1 MFFGGSFDVVSRVE
15 PVRQLASTEEI
26 IAECR
31 AGHMFI
37 LVDNPDRENE
47 GDLVI
52 AGAYATPS
60 AIAFMARLGRG
71 LICVAVPGA
80 VADRFDLAFQDS
92 RNAGDGY
99 TAFTTSIDARYGI
112 TTGIS
117 AKDRAAAIDILNDPE
132 KDAAD
137 IVTPGHIFPLV
148 AKSGGV
154 LERPGH
160 TEASV
165 DLARA
170 AGAGET
176 AVICEILGDDGEPL
190 RLPALI
196 DFARKHCMK
205 IGAIADLIAWREAQ

>member
-1 MFFGGSFDVVSRVE
+1 MFFGGSFDVVTRVE

-26 IAECR
+26 IAECS

-52 AGAYATPS
+52 AGAHATPS

-80 VADRFDLAFQDS
+80 VADRFELAFQNS
-92 RNAGDGY
+92 SNAGEGY

-117 AKDRAAAIDILNDPE
+117 AKDRAAAIDILNDP
-132 KDAAD
+132 KKGAAD

-165 DLARA
+165 ELAKA

-196 DFARKHCMK
+196 DFARKHGMK
-205 IGAIADLIAWREAQ
+205 IGTIADLIAWRKAQ